1 LSTSQIS
8 PATQSF
14 YGGGIPAGTVSSASP
29 TAGGMRADEI
39 AAITVGSVAVA
50 GLIGFGIYRFMK
62 KDKPRS
68 EGSED
73 KISPEMEAFGS
84 AYKDNDIRNSDRLFK
99 QLSPQEK
106 KDFIIEGI
114 EHLNAPDELGIAR
127 KMFFVFCDGNLPS
140 EIDQAF
146 INKAKSLNIDP
157 DEIDLNKDILSLR
170 SLSDN
175 EQLSALNRWIT
186 ELKSDDSSG
195 ILIQQVKDILEL
207 YYDKFLKPEISTTT
221 HESVRKLAAKELH
234 INFH

>member
-1 LSTSQIS
+1 
-8 PATQSF
+8 
-14 YGGGIPAGTVSSASP
+14 
-29 TAGGMRADEI
+29 
-39 AAITVGSVAVA
+39 
-50 GLIGFGIYRFMK
+50 
-62 KDKPRS
+62 
-68 EGSED
+68 
-73 KISPEMEAFGS
+73 
-84 AYKDNDIRNSDRLFK
+84 
-99 QLSPQEK
+99 
-106 KDFIIEGI
+106 
-114 EHLNAPDELGIAR
+114 
-127 KMFFVFCDGNLPS
+127 MFFVFCDGNLPS